1 MVDYI
6 ERVKDGAFIDLKDDY
21 DFQVDLVQ
29 FFSGGR
35 YTKSREEMKELGYEG
50 LTKEFIEHM
59 RYQSSN
65 EVTAIKDLNYA
76 INKDV
81 HRKGKE
87 SFGNLIQ
94 AWDNSG
100 SAGTGY
106 LDGAGD
112 FFEATIT
119 APSTYVGLGS
129 LGLGKLGA
137 KAAAKGTQM
146 LVRSS
151 LKKAIVQPTLKK
163 AVKPISKTMGALK
176 GAGTGF
182 AAEAAIGGVT
192 AYGGEE
198 TREELI
204 EGYDYTTGDLALQA
218 GVQGLFGSV
227 LGGVGGALS
236 ANKGLNKLELAQKM
250 STATEQSRKEAA
262 ELALKTIDGANAEQI
277 SFATGRVV
285 DLEATLA
292 ARGGDAKSSILE
304 PLDSKKVEMGET
316 ILKGITD
323 IDNKGGNL
331 SSGLSMDTIRSITAA
346 TIDIADE
353 LNIKSNERI
362 TSAVARRLDD
372 EAIDSSLVIDNLEKI
387 RNKYG
392 LTRQQ
397 MSYVY
402 LADVSRA
409 GKILAEQSRIAKAT
423 KKAGSTLR
431 SLDEEA
437 AAKAAGVEVDINKLA
452 AHGLSSFDD
461 QAVAEM
467 SSAVVRNSS
476 KRTAGTKFYNFL
488 QDVDQMRIAFMTSQF
503 TTTARNITSTVLL
516 AGVDMSDELFRGMIR
531 GVQGKPNNVLR
542 RMSATVRGMSWDNAT
557 AEVFRES
564 FLEQMPEEYTK
575 TFYNTLR
582 MEVGTQSTSRMAKT
596 GRLVNLVNTT
606 FDTAFKEGA
615 MFGSLDKQ
623 LADLGDETVGLT
635 VKDFLEKGGRL
646 DDLPDGFMAK
656 SIDDANRFT
665 MQRTYEG
672 DKSPFGKAARGL
684 SSLNQK
690 YPFII
695 SAVVGIPFPRYV
707 ANHIEMIADYTPIL
721 GAVVPALKKAG
732 VNIGG
737 DAFKSNED
745 RMVRQLTGTSL
756 IALGYLLASNKEG
769 EVDYGSIETAVGSD
783 ADLAPSAGFLIAPMF
798 LGDLMYRNNNGLA
811 LPETGKLLRETGAV
825 FGGLGDLGV
834 DFSLMKETAK
844 SFTEGGFTENLQK
857 QLGNIAATFTYPG
870 TLARDIAGQFSYEA
884 AGTPYVRDIEGI
896 GPFENRGAG
905 DATKGED
912 LPKSMKGE
920 RGSFQVLAGQATRFL
935 ADTDTVQYTQ
945 SFTRNPDNDISYY
958 SPFNSAPIG
967 KMNPLL
973 KQFTGFQQNPPMTGL
988 QREMNKLYVEEYEMY
1003 SSRTATNASVD
1014 YILRHK
1020 LAKSLPQAF
1029 EAWRKQAPIKAG
1041 NNNTYDELSS
1051 DERLGDKANAIK
1063 KKALEGFIKNFI
1075 TEQKEVVTEGFQ
1087 SIMADRPVEARGF
1100 IRNNYT
1106 LKRKE
1111 IGSEIFDMAAN
1122 ELNSNF
1128 STSEELLADSD
1139 SIVEELNRRMAIM
1152 DRAKELKADLEQ
1164 DDFKIVQ

>member
-94 AWDNSG
+94 AWDNSDR
-100 SAGTGY
+100 AGTGY
-106 LDGAGD
+106 LDGASD
-112 FFEATIT
+112 FLWATAS

-292 ARGGDAKSSILE
+292 ARGGDAKSRILE

-945 SFTRNPDNDISYY
+945 SFTRNPNNDISYY

>member
-94 AWDNSG
+94 AWDNSDR
-100 SAGTGY
+100 AGTGY
-106 LDGAGD
+106 LDGASD
-112 FFEATIT
+112 FLWATAS

-646 DDLPDGFMAK
+646 DNLPDGFMAK